1 MKILVTNHWLK
12 KLGGSETFT
21 YTMVGELKRLGHE
34 VDVLTFQ
41 PGLVSDRIQK
51 DFGVPILSEVKSTY
65 ELILA
70 NHHTCVKE
78 AAIKMDAFKGTTII
92 QTCHGTTPK
101 LEQPSIL
108 SDAYV
113 AISDEVA
120 NHISPNA
127 HKLPV
132 LIINNGIDCGRFKPI
147 KPINKTIKRVLS
159 LAHDDAFNVEL
170 NHHFRK
176 RGIDFFYLNKFN
188 NPLWNVEEAI
198 NEADLVISLGRGAYE
213 AMACGRPVLVMD
225 KRPYQGTLADG
236 LVNSLN
242 IDKLIKTNLS
252 GRACRM
258 TNIELVIES
267 AIANY
272 NYSLGHWCR
281 SYALE
286 NLNIKNQ
293 IQQYFNLWKSL
304 SM

>member
-41 PGLVSDRIQK
+41 PGLVSDRIHK

-70 NHHTCVKE
+70 NHHTCVK
-78 AAIKMDAFKGTTII
+78 AAHGHGFII
-92 QTCHGTTPK
+92 QTCHGTVPK
-101 LEQPSIL
+101 LEQPSPLADAIVSISEEIRNNIL
-108 SDAYV
+108 TRYALDAFDV
-113 AISDEVA
+113 I
-120 NHISPNA
+120 H
-127 HKLPV
+127 
-132 LIINNGIDCGRFKPI
+132 NGIDCDRFKPV
-147 KPINKTIKRVLS
+147 KPINQTVRNVLS
-159 LAHDDAFNVEL
+159 LAHDDLFNIEL
-170 NHHFRK
+170 FCHFQK
-176 RGIDFFYLNKFN
+176 RGIDFFYLNKYK
-188 NPLWNVEEAI
+188 NPLWNVEDQI
-198 NEADLVISLGRGAYE
+198 NKADMVISLGRGAYE

-225 KRPYQGTLADG
+225 KRPYQGAMADG
-236 LVNSLN
+236 LVNALN
-242 IDKLIKTNLS
+242 IDELIKTNLS
-252 GRACRM
+252 GRACRI
-258 TNIELVIES
+258 TNFKLAIDS

-281 SYALE
+281 TYALE

-293 IQQYFNLWKSL
+293 IQQYLDLWKSL